1 MKEVDKNLSGKSDEI
16 EFISIKIKNYFLLPD
31 SSFRHR
37 LTFTPRKV
45 SFDRP
50 KGYVSCDET
59 WSFARRNLTFRATK
73 PNLSQICILQTA
85 RLQINILVTTCQ
97 STPYK
102 SLQKLH
108 SFRPKL
114 FSFRKMSLIWGQ
126 NSNIPLHNNGDI
138 VGIFH

>member
-1 MKEVDKNLSGKSDEI
+1 MSTRFVECSFYMPNLFPFFIMKEVDKNSSGKSDEI
-16 EFISIKIKNYFLLPD
+16 EFISVKIKNYFLLPN

-73 PNLSQICILQTA
+73 PKLSQICIL
-85 RLQINILVTTCQ
+85 
-97 STPYK
+97 
-102 SLQKLH
+102 
-108 SFRPKL
+108 
-114 FSFRKMSLIWGQ
+114 
-126 NSNIPLHNNGDI
+126 
-138 VGIFH
+138 